1 MEDLSKYWFLQNRK
15 EKGAPVG
22 ISECS
27 IRTEFNERNPHALRP
42 SDYDEWTSSG
52 WKKVELPEELW
63 LISPDRKYLFDIRWF
78 HYGFVVSERFLEL
91 LLSDSTQP
99 FVHREVFIRNRKRII
114 TEGRYYYLR
123 FYSDTS
129 NLIDKDR
136 SQLSYNKKHGYISA
150 IKHLSIVEDVP
161 WNVFMISD
169 AVLLDKLF
177 ISESFRQKCLDLKLI
192 GSDILPAQE
201 AGLSQFF

>member
-1 MEDLSKYWFLQNRK
+1 MIYENMEDLSKYWFLQNRK

-136 SQLSYNKKHGYISA
+136 SQLSYNKKTWLYQCNQASLYCGGCSLECIY
-150 IKHLSIVEDVP
+150 
-161 WNVFMISD
+161 
-169 AVLLDKLF
+169 DKRCRTF
-177 ISESFRQKCLDLKLI
+177 GQVIYF
-192 GSDILPAQE
+192 
-201 AGLSQFF
+201 

>member
-1 MEDLSKYWFLQNRK
+1 M
-15 EKGAPVG
+15 
-22 ISECS
+22 
-27 IRTEFNERNPHALRP
+27 
-42 SDYDEWTSSG
+42 
-52 WKKVELPEELW
+52 
-63 LISPDRKYLFDIRWF
+63 
-78 HYGFVVSERFLEL
+78 
-91 LLSDSTQP
+91 
-99 FVHREVFIRNRKRII
+99 
-114 TEGRYYYLR
+114 R

-177 ISESFRQKCLDLKLI
+177 IFESFRQKCLDLKLI
-192 GSDILPAQE
+192 GSDILPAHE
-201 AGLSQFF
+201 AGLAQFF

>member
-1 MEDLSKYWFLQNRK
+1 MADLNKYWFLQNRK

-99 FVHREVFIRNRKRII
+99 FVYREIIIRNRKRII
-114 TEGRYYYLR
+114 TEGKYYYLR

-177 ISESFRQKCLDLKLI
+177 IFESFRQKYLDLKLI
-192 GSDILPAQE
+192 GSDILPAHE
-201 AGLSQFF
+201 AGLAQFF